1 MAYVLFEKALCGFR
15 SPVRSL
21 LTSGVIGLMSC
32 WFKLSAVLQ
41 GDSVFGGAICSYTGL
56 AAPYIGR

>member
-41 GDSVFGGAICSYTGL
+41 GCSAFGVPSAAIR
-56 AAPYIGR
+56 A